1 MLRWVFVKS
10 SFSCVAC
17 WEKRL
22 KHDRN
27 RTDVHLCLIQL
38 GHGPVLSNQYLIKYW
53 NLHSL
58 VAQGQGERRFDYG
71 RVSIAAL
78 NKPHGGLGGIWLM
91 FRDSTV
97 LAQAISQEWTWTSR
111 KRNRRDLGFETWRSI
126 FKFGPY
132 FLIWYNIPVRFVFRI
147 YQASAISGRP
157 RGTCESSCTSA
168 RREPGDTSAP
178 CIVSDL
184 CFLKP
189 GSSLPEWPGLDNIT
203 SQPNPRRCKSSSVGQ
218 SAGLS
223 IPRSSI
229 WFRQK

>member
-1 MLRWVFVKS
+1 MFFFTLYHDVCVVCLCCSIVFYYLLVFSSLMLRWVFVKS

-97 LAQAISQEWTWTSR
+97 LAQAIILKS
-111 KRNRRDLGFETWRSI
+111 
-126 FKFGPY
+126 GP
-132 FLIWYNIPVRFVFRI
+132 
-147 YQASAISGRP
+147 
-157 RGTCESSCTSA
+157 
-168 RREPGDTSAP
+168 EPLEKEIDE
-178 CIVSDL
+178 I
-184 CFLKP
+184 
-189 GSSLPEWPGLDNIT
+189 
-203 SQPNPRRCKSSSVGQ
+203 
-218 SAGLS
+218 
-223 IPRSSI
+223 
-229 WFRQK
+229 